1 MTAPVPFFG
10 TSCSTFR
17 NTRSTLH
24 TCAVPSKH
32 DIERQIAGGAFD
44 TNSRQQN
51 TEQEVKDMNRN
62 SLLAVALIAMVCTG
76 LGVASVSDS
85 QLPLDVPSNM
95 DGIYGM
101 MLSVV
106 DEDGVTT
113 VAMTDGEDE
122 HSFVFDPNE
131 PLPDA
136 FDPITDEDG
145 NVIGASYNVTDED
158 GNVIAGVRYGFCG
171 DAPEDFGPE
180 TRMRTSVCR
189 NGEDGNVVAIPEED
203 NGGF

>member
-1 MTAPVPFFG
+1 
-10 TSCSTFR
+10 
-17 NTRSTLH
+17 
-24 TCAVPSKH
+24 
-32 DIERQIAGGAFD
+32 
-44 TNSRQQN
+44 
-51 TEQEVKDMNRN
+51 MNRN
-62 SLLAVALIAMVCTG
+62 SLLAVAFIAMVCTG
-76 LGVASVSDS
+76 LGVASVSGS
-85 QLPLDVPSNM
+85 QLPLDIPANM

-113 VAMTDGEDE
+113 VGMTDGEDE

-131 PLPDA
+131 PLPDG

-158 GNVIAGVRYGFCG
+158 GNVIAGVSYGFCG

-180 TRMRTSVCR
+180 TCMGTFVCR
-189 NGEDGNVVAIPEED
+189 NDEDGNVIVTDEDGNVVTIPEQN

>member
-1 MTAPVPFFG
+1 
-10 TSCSTFR
+10 
-17 NTRSTLH
+17 
-24 TCAVPSKH
+24 
-32 DIERQIAGGAFD
+32 
-44 TNSRQQN
+44 
-51 TEQEVKDMNRN
+51 MNRN

-85 QLPLDVPSNM
+85 QLPLDIPANM

-106 DEDGVTT
+106 DKDGVMT

-131 PLPDA
+131 PLPDG

-145 NVIGASYNVTDED
+145 NVIGASYNATDGSYSAMFGTIKITDDELPDGFDQIADKVGAYNVTQPMKT
-158 GNVIAGVRYGFCG
+158 AL
-171 DAPEDFGPE
+171 
-180 TRMRTSVCR
+180 
-189 NGEDGNVVAIPEED
+189 
-203 NGGF
+203 